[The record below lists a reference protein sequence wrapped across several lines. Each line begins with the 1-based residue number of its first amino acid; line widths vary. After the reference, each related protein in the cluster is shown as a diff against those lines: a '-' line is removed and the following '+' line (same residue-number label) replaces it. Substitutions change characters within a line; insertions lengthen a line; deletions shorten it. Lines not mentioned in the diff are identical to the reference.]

1 MLISRR
7 DWLLIAA
14 GGAHLAVA
22 RTPRMAAAQDGRT
35 RGAEG
40 RISRTINE
48 YGQQGF
54 HRTGTTVDRLS
65 GDWLYEHVRR
75 AGLVATRESFSLS
88 RVDLVTNVLI
98 GADRRLEGVP
108 LFDGGFTPAGGIRG
122 RLGALQGEAEIG
134 IAETAPNAAGSG
146 PLGDARR
153 ANRHKA
159 IVCITREA
167 RSGLCPSNADLFLQ
181 PFGPPVLQISSEH
194 APWLNDQAQRGG
206 EVQLIS
212 HIARTFATAVNV
224 TATIEGADSMLAP
237 LVISTP
243 RSGWY
248 SCASERGGGIA
259 CWLETMRALRT
270 IRPRRAIVFVAFSGH
285 ELGYLGI
292 HAFVNR
298 RPAILS
304 LAAGWIHFG
313 ANIGAATDPGNRLAA
328 SDDDFESIASREM
341 ASSGLRVDQR
351 TPRGTIPGGEAEV
364 VHRGG
369 GRYVAV
375 TGRNALFHNVADRGP
390 QAVDPPVI
398 AKFSTAFIAAAKTMA
413 ML

>member
-108 LFDGGFTPAGGIRG
+108 LFDGGFTPAGGIRD

-146 PLGDARR
+146 PLGDG
-153 ANRHKA
+153 
-159 IVCITREA
+159 
-167 RSGLCPSNADLFLQ
+167 RSS
-181 PFGPPVLQISSEH
+181 
-194 APWLNDQAQRGG
+194 
-206 EVQLIS
+206 
-212 HIARTFATAVNV
+212 
-224 TATIEGADSMLAP
+224 
-237 LVISTP
+237 
-243 RSGWY
+243 
-248 SCASERGGGIA
+248 
-259 CWLETMRALRT
+259 
-270 IRPRRAIVFVAFSGH
+270 
-285 ELGYLGI
+285 
-292 HAFVNR
+292 
-298 RPAILS
+298 
-304 LAAGWIHFG
+304 
-313 ANIGAATDPGNRLAA
+313 
-328 SDDDFESIASREM
+328 ASRAKPGPVCVRATPTSSYSPSAPRCCRYL
-341 ASSGLRVDQR
+341 ASTLR
-351 TPRGTIPGGEAEV
+351 G
-364 VHRGG
+364 
-369 GRYVAV
+369 
-375 TGRNALFHNVADRGP
+375 
-390 QAVDPPVI
+390 
-398 AKFSTAFIAAAKTMA
+398 
-413 ML
+413 